1 MSRKESVTGERVSV
15 QQLVEKKRAVD
26 KSECVYRA
34 KNDRDEPK
42 SEEKERG
49 EDTNGYKRLKK
60 DGRKR

>member
-15 QQLVEKKRAVD
+15 QQLVEKKRVVD

-42 SEEKERG
+42 SEEKERQ
-49 EDTNGYKRLKK
+49 EKRM
-60 DGRKR
+60 